1 MGAFIHDPSTGRA
14 AGGSYLGGKLYGAE
28 GVLIGGIAGSVAG
41 YFGLGE
47 AIEVYKILWHESK
60 AAITMNKLF
69 GNYLQM
75 LNL

>member
-1 MGAFIHDPSTGRA
+1 MGAFIPDPSTGCA
-14 AGGSYLGGKLYGAE
+14 AGGSYLSGKLYGGE
-28 GVLIGGIAGSVAG
+28 GALMGGIAGSVAG
-41 YFGLGE
+41 YYGLGE
-47 AIEVYKILWHESK
+47 ATEVYKTLWHESK